1 MIDQH
6 KTNYRWVVVSILFA
20 ISMLNYID
28 RASMGYAIT
37 LIAKDFQFSEKHI
50 GIILGAFGAG
60 YIFSTFLG
68 GIAADRYGAKK
79 TLTLSTILWSISI
92 LGLGICTNFYL
103 FVMLRVMFG
112 LSEGPNFPCV
122 TRAVSD
128 WLPDEERARA
138 FTYSLIAVPIS
149 LGLGGILVS
158 WVISQIGWR
167 YCFYGLSLFTLSWL
181 PLWLKFFTNKPK
193 DNPNVC
199 PNELSFIQKV
209 SSIKTILTDGKHPW
223 RVLLLNPTL
232 LTNHIGFFVFGFY
245 LNFFMNWLP
254 TYLMNVQ
261 HIPFKQLG
269 YYTMLPWGF
278 AAIMLWI
285 VGLLSDKIFQKTKNL
300 RYARTYPIL
309 VSHLMSAGFV
319 LAINYSHELYWI
331 ITFIT
336 LGVGFAM
343 SSNAAF
349 YAVNVDV
356 AKDRAATS
364 MGIMSICFSLSSIIA
379 PTLSGF
385 IVAWTGGFEKVFYFM
400 MILGVLSALNMLLFH
415 NRQESLSFKNEKMAL
430 PL

>member
-1 MIDQH
+1 
-6 KTNYRWVVVSILFA
+6 
-20 ISMLNYID
+20 
-28 RASMGYAIT
+28 MGYAIT
-37 LIAKDFQFSEKHI
+37 LIAQDFHFSEKHI

-68 GIAADRYGAKK
+68 GISADRLGAKK
-79 TLTLSTILWSISI
+79 TLTFSTIIWSFSI
-92 LGLGICTNFYL
+92 LGLGLCNNFYM
-103 FVMLRVMFG
+103 FVILRVMFG

-149 LGLGGILVS
+149 LGLGVIVVS
-158 WVISQIGWR
+158 WVIAHIGWR
-167 YCFYGLSLFTLSWL
+167 YCFYGLSLLTLSWL
-181 PLWLKFFTNKPK
+181 PLWLTFFTNKPE

-199 PNELSFIQKV
+199 QNELQFIQKP
-209 SSIKTILTDGKHPW
+209 SSIRTILKDDKHPW
-223 RVLLLNPTL
+223 RVLLLNQTL

-254 TYLMNVQ
+254 TYLMNVR

-269 YYTMLPWGF
+269 YYTLLPWGF

-285 VGLLSDKIFQKTKNL
+285 VGLLSDKIFQKTRNL
-300 RYARTYPIL
+300 RYARTYPIIL
-309 VSHLMSAGFV
+309 SQILSALFV
-319 LAINYSHELYWI
+319 LAINYSHQLHWI

-343 SSNAAF
+343 SSNASF
-349 YAVNVDV
+349 YAVNVDI

-385 IVAWTGGFEKVFYFM
+385 IVAWTGGFDQVFHFM
-400 MILGVLSALNMLLFH
+400 MILGLLSALNMLLFH
-415 NRQESLSFKNEKMAL
+415 NHQNLAIGRNTK
-430 PL
+430 